1 MAKTP
6 EKPQRRP
13 GRPSRED
20 EVRRTLAEIGV
31 DPTAIDPLRILAS
44 IAINRSM
51 PPTARVAACKVLLG
65 VRDQEDDGD
74 GGDAARINE
83 RAIARMRAN

>member
-1 MAKTP
+1 MPTNP
-6 EKPQRRP
+6 EKPRRGP

-20 EVRRTLAEIGV
+20 EVRRTLGEIGI

-44 IAINRSM
+44 IAVNGRM
-51 PPTARVAACKVLLG
+51 PPTARVAACRVLLG
-65 VRDQEDDGD
+65 VRHQDD
-74 GGDAARINE
+74 GGDVSDAAKINE